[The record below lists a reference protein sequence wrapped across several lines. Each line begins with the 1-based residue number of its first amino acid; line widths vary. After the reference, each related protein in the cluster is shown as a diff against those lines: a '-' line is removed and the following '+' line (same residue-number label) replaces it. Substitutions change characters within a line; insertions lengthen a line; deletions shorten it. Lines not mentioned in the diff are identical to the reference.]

1 MRAKACT
8 TCRQWK
14 ARCDATVGMPEGCS
28 RCRSLKLTCV
38 FDASFKRTSKNK
50 CLQQMSSEIQQLRQA
65 LIESNRNASSSSPS
79 TATPRICMD
88 DESPNS
94 FSAGW
99 QSGIAAASGSIPT
112 ADQPAAPIATDIRPA
127 SPTSARASPQGILQL
142 QPSTLDPAHSDASSN
157 QIAPNGAGETAFGA
171 DWSRQLFVAAN
182 DTPGLASSG
191 SSLPQPSPIGRRV
204 PSSTPYRILGDVGL
218 TRGQVDE
225 QFRTYFAHY
234 HQYLPFKMES
244 NSPEE
249 IYARSPLLFWVI
261 ITIASTRKLRSRLA
275 PMIKAIVG
283 DTMYVRRHS
292 IDSVQAL
299 LLLCMWPFPTV
310 SMNEDPSHIY
320 SGIATQIALQLGLH
334 CHSQAH
340 SHLTIFQNSN
350 QMKLDDEIKMTAWMA
365 CFLVNQMQ
373 SNMLGVPPTLLVDS
387 NIINNFS
394 HPALD
399 PTLSKMCRIYHLLIQ
414 CSLAISGYSTSTAA
428 SAPGDTNSRFKMIMA
443 YGAEFAALQ
452 VAHLDPM
459 DENIKIIFLSARVQL
474 WSLALIDDVPLTLSP
489 SATPSPYLEIVKYA
503 ERDACDLIEQCYGLN
518 LSITPVYIRRA
529 MSYCAFVLARILRS
543 QHASQCEVLE
553 DNIEKVRQA
562 LITTSDTRGDIIYKA
577 CELLQDIPYMQDKHL
592 SPPITSRMAASVLY
606 DLLRIASEN
615 KLGSQLGQ
623 RTLAFDLDGFDWNI
637 LGM

>member
-14 ARCDATVGMPEGCS
+14 ARCDATVGSPEGCS

-65 LIESNRNASSSSPS
+65 LIESNKNTSSSSPS
-79 TATPRICMD
+79 IATPQLCMTED
-88 DESPNS
+88 SPNS

-99 QSGIAAASGSIPT
+99 QPGISAASGSIPV
-112 ADQPAAPIATDIRPA
+112 ADQPTASGAVDLRQA
-127 SPTSARASPQGILQL
+127 SPMSTRASPQGILQL
-142 QPSTLDPAHSDASSN
+142 QPPSLDPAQSDASSN
-157 QIAPNGAGETAFGA
+157 QIAPNGPGEGAFGT
-171 DWSRQLFVAAN
+171 DWPRQLFVATNEA
-182 DTPGLASSG
+182 PGLPASSN
-191 SSLPQPSPIGRRV
+191 SSLPQPSPIGRRA

-218 TRGQVDE
+218 TRGQVDD

-234 HQYLPFKMES
+234 HHYLPFKMES
-244 NSPEE
+244 SSPEE

-261 ITIASTRKLRSRLA
+261 ITIASTRKLRGRLA
-275 PMIKAIVG
+275 PMIKAMVG
-283 DTMYVRRHS
+283 ETMYVRRHS
-292 IDSVQAL
+292 IESVQAL
-299 LLLCMWPFPTV
+299 LLLCLWPFPTL

-340 SHLTIFQNSN
+340 SHLTIFQN
-350 QMKLDDEIKMTAWMA
+350 QMKPDDEIKMTAWMA

-373 SNMLGVPPTLLVDS
+373 SNMLGVPPTIMVDN
-387 NIINNFS
+387 NIINHFG

-399 PTLSKMCRIYHLLIQ
+399 PTLAKMCRIFHLLTQ
-414 CSLAISGYSTSTAA
+414 CTLTISGYGPA
-428 SAPGDTNSRFKMIMA
+428 SPSSPPGDTNSRFKMIMA
-443 YGAEFAALQ
+443 YGAEFASLQ
-452 VAHLDPM
+452 ATHLDPM
-459 DENIKIIFLSARVQL
+459 DENTKILFLFARVQL
-474 WSLALIDDVPLTLSP
+474 WSFALIDDVPLALSP
-489 SATPSPYLEIVKYA
+489 SPSPSSYLDIIKYA
-503 ERDACDLIEQCYGLN
+503 ERDACDLIELCYGLN

-562 LITTSDTRGDIIYKA
+562 LITTSDARGDIIHKA
-577 CELLQDIPYMQDKHL
+577 CELLQDIPYMEDKRL
-592 SPPITSRMAASVLY
+592 SPPITSRMGASVLY